1 MAGENNKIVIVLFQY
16 SVVVKGIERK
26 LKDLG
31 YLVDTVTGDM
41 SILGNYY
48 KETDLFILYLPG
60 DVSEDVTKEKI
71 VDEICNEVS
80 FNKKKMIL
88 VGEEKNH
95 GDLSLDVPSIDK
107 FMWLSRP
114 LDMEK
119 LEDNVE
125 KALKSEVIAN
135 VKRKI
140 LIVDDDP
147 SYAGMVREWIKDVYQ
162 VNVVTAGMQAISFL
176 LKHPVD
182 LILLDYEMPVVDGP
196 QVLQMLR
203 QEPETSR
210 IPVVFLTGVGTTEEV
225 KRVMA
230 LKPSGYILKSTT
242 RLALKEALAQQ
253 FKKKD

>member
-1 MAGENNKIVIVLFQY
+1 MAGDKNKIVIVLFQY

-26 LKDLG
+26 LRDLG
-31 YLVDTVTGDM
+31 YQVDVVTGDIKLL
-41 SILGNYY
+41 SNYY
-48 KETDLFILYLPG
+48 SQADLFFLYLPG
-60 DVSEDVTKEKI
+60 DVTDDESKEKI
-71 VDEICNEVS
+71 VDEICNEVG

-88 VGEEKNH
+88 VGEEKSH
-95 GDLSLDVPSIDK
+95 DELSLNVPSIDR

-119 LEDNVE
+119 LEENVE
-125 KALKSEVIAN
+125 KALESEVAAD

-147 SYAGMVREWIKDVYQ
+147 SYAGMVREWIKDNYQ
-162 VNVVTAGMQAISFL
+162 VNVVTAGMQAIAFL

-203 QEPETSR
+203 QEPETR
-210 IPVVFLTGVGTTEEV
+210 HIPVVFLTGVGTTEEV

-253 FKKKD
+253 FRKKD